1 MISLITFVAGMRSQE
16 RSAEEGDE
24 LCCYDNRIELNPIT
38 DVSSKL
44 HPKIPG
50 YKQMKQGVLVDS
62 GAGASVADGDDF
74 PGCVRESSEGS
85 RRGQKFM
92 GPGTEVL
99 MNRGQITVPIVT
111 REAIAS
117 KLKFQDAQ
125 VRRPILA
132 VKDSCKAG
140 NLVLFDEDLSAIIPR
155 QSREGQQIRALA
167 KQAAIKI
174 TLDEVDGV
182 YVMPAWTNQPPSDIP
197 ESPFQRRG
205 AKA

>member
-1 MISLITFVAGMRSQE
+1 MNLNSFQGNWEMMDQGETWQIHNYEPNTNTDNDDEEEDDANILQELDAPKLEEPSSRLWGWMISLITFVASMRSQE
-16 RSAEEGDE
+16 RFEEECDE
-24 LCCYDNRIELNPIT
+24 RDGYDQGIELNPII
-38 DVSSKL
+38 DMSSKP

-117 KLKFQDAQ
+117 KLKFQDAK

-132 VKDSCKAG
+132 VKDSCKAIG
-140 NLVLFDEDLSAIIPR
+140 AI
-155 QSREGQQIRALA
+155 
-167 KQAAIKI
+167 
-174 TLDEVDGV
+174 
-182 YVMPAWTNQPPSDIP
+182 
-197 ESPFQRRG
+197 
-205 AKA
+205 